1 MAKAAT
7 LQPSTTALSSALR
20 EIERSHQAEQ
30 AARQAAADATAAR
43 ALEAEATAAAEAELA
58 QQRREVH
65 RQLRAADAARRS
77 VTLRSAVDGAL
88 LREALAE
95 AEDECSRVH
104 AELRKVQRSSLDA
117 AQRSSFDAAQRN
129 ETRAAV
135 RAQCDRV
142 IELASAA
149 VIAASP
155 SDQRPPSRSASALQ
169 SGRSP
174 PRRTAVDGVGFASP
188 AAAWPTCS
196 AAAEYH
202 EEPAPAHAPTE
213 AWLNSLMARH
223 EAAHDERLSEVR
235 AGHGVPD
242 S

>member
-155 SDQRPPSRSASALQ
+155 SDQRLKSRKALQ

-174 PRRTAVDGVGFASP
+174 PRRTAVDGVGVASP
-188 AAAWPTCS
+188 AAAWPPYS

>member
-155 SDQRPPSRSASALQ
+155 SDQRPGHLRALQ

-188 AAAWPTCS
+188 AAAWPPYS

-202 EEPAPAHAPTE
+202 EEPAPAHAPAE